1 MMYIKML
8 EPATASIAVYLITRG
23 TTRIDKHKRLMERNP
38 FYIKKKICK
47 WILRNKDEV
56 VNSII
61 DETNDF
67 MMDSFNIIHLKSFD
81 PSIFM
86 IVYLILLMIVII
98 F

>member
-1 MMYIKML
+1 MYIKML

-23 TTRIDKHKRLMERNP
+23 TTRIDGYKKLINRNP
-38 FYIKKKICK
+38 FYIKKKVCK
-47 WILRNKDEV
+47 WILRNREEV

-67 MMDSFNIIHLKSFD
+67 MMDSLNIIHIKSFD

-86 IVYLILLMIVII
+86 IVYLILLMIAII